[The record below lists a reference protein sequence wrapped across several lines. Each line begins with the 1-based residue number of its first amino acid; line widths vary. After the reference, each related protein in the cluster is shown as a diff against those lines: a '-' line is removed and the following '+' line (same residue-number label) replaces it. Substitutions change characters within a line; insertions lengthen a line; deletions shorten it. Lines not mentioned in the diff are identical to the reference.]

1 MEYNGVMKKLEQLI
15 SPNYFGELFE
25 NIHAMIVLVESD
37 GVLISWNRA
46 FAEYKKTL
54 PSINKLRDAFSR
66 KDRRH
71 VTAKLSSGSEE
82 HWAAELVSN
91 KEDPPMF
98 CDCALFP
105 MENGNLLFI
114 AEKTESNSDLQ
125 KMVERLSRRVKMFRR
140 ESEAAKKIAR
150 NKQIE
155 MESVMVQA
163 SEVAQIDP
171 LTFLFNRRM
180 IVKELQSEVI
190 RAERYNSLLSISVM
204 DIDHFKRVNDTYGH
218 LVGDEVLRQVAY
230 QLRDHIRQP
239 DITGRYG
246 GEEFL
251 IILPSSDSIAAAEQ
265 ASRLCRQISEA
276 RASIQDHVVSVT
288 VSIGIAQFRSGVDTW
303 DTLLNRADNAMYEA
317 KRNGRN
323 RWVVD
328 E

>member
-230 QLRDHIRQP
+230 QFRDHIRQP

>member
-1 MEYNGVMKKLEQLI
+1 MKKLEQLF
-15 SPNYFGELFE
+15 SPNYFGEIFE
-25 NIHAMIVLVESD
+25 NIHAMIALVESD
-37 GVLISWNRA
+37 GVLVTWNRA
-46 FAEYKKTL
+46 FGEFEKAFT
-54 PSINKLRDAFSR
+54 SINKLGDIFPA
-66 KDRRH
+66 KDRH
-71 VTAKLSSGSEE
+71 LFVSKLTSGSRE
-82 HWAAELVSN
+82 HWIAELIFN
-91 KEDPPMF
+91 KEDLPIF
-98 CDCALFP
+98 CDCVLFP
-105 MENGNLLFI
+105 MANGNLIFI
-114 AEKTESNSDLQ
+114 AERIESNPDLQ
-125 KMVERLSRRVKMFRR
+125 KLIGRLSRQVKMFRR

-239 DITGRYG
+239 DIVGRYG

-251 IILPSSDSIAAAEQ
+251 IILPSSSSIAAAEQ
-265 ASRLCRQISEA
+265 ASRLCGQISKA
-276 RASIQDHVVSVT
+276 RASIQDHIVSVT
-288 VSIGIAQFRSGVDTW
+288 VSIGIAQFRNGVDTW